1 MFGYLTGLVK
11 KHACQWRWISL
22 QTIVPLQVENLF
34 ETALFLSVLVKNF
47 LKGEQE
53 EGAGRFLLRILYSVK
68 FCWHL
73 GQLPYSPDIP
83 LYYWQIT
90 QHIGVANSPVSEKHI
105 SVAANDPS
113 VFTINHGS
121 QRRCFQPG
129 EFPSWGHFCD
139 CKTNGSF
146 AGLHICLA
154 ATSSMITAI
163 RVITVCST
171 TANK

>member
-105 SVAANDPS
+105 SRAANDPS
-113 VFTINHGS
+113 VFTITVHREGASNQENS
-121 QRRCFQPG
+121 LV
-129 EFPSWGHFCD
+129 
-139 CKTNGSF
+139 GSF
-146 AGLHICLA
+146 TMIVKPMDRLHLYIFAWPLPA
-154 ATSSMITAI
+154 AWSRQSE
-163 RVITVCST
+163 
-171 TANK
+171 